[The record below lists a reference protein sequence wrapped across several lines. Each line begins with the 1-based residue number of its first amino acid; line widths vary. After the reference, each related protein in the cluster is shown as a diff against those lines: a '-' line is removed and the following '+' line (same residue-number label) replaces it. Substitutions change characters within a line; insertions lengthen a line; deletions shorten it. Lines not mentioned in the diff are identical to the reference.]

1 MCSAPVT
8 VVGLAAH
15 FAPAIAATHWSPW
28 LIRWH
33 ASLHQSLRW
42 PKLAVQ
48 PCHSTFIPHIQTWPK
63 SEAETCMRFSVFA
76 SHRALLISVICF
88 GTWNLQ
94 VGIICE
100 LFWRQSGCAFSS
112 QQFPSF
118 VFFLQLDCKTSQLNT
133 CPALYLEGTFNHFC
147 FLSYKKKLI
156 FFPTM

>member
-15 FAPAIAATHWSPW
+15 LAPAVAATHWSPW

-63 SEAETCMRFSVFA
+63 YEAETCMRFSVFVF
-76 SHRALLISVICF
+76 RQALLIIMICF

-94 VGIICE
+94 MGIICE

-133 CPALYLEGTFNHFC
+133 CPALYLEGTFNHVR
-147 FLSYKKKLI
+147 FLS
-156 FFPTM
+156 